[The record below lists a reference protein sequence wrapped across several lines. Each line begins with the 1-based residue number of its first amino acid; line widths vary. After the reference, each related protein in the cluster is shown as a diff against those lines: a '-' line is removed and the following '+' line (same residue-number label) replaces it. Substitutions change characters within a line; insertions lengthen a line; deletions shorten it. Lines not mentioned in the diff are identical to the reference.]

1 MQLFEV
7 NLNNARAIT
16 NYGAIGVSVA
26 GLLELSSNV
35 AVNVLQFSPQSIL
48 PAHPAGRPQLFVVL
62 HGHGWVSGADGR
74 RSNLQAGQ
82 AVYWAAGEPHES
94 GTEAGMLC
102 IAVQSSNLDLPS
114 GLMALEHPPILQLLS
129 VDR

>member
-26 GLLELSSNV
+26 GLLELSSDV

-48 PAHPAGRPQLFVVL
+48 PEHPAGRPQLFVVL
-62 HGHGWVSGADGR
+62 DGDGW
-74 RSNLQAGQ
+74 
-82 AVYWAAGEPHES
+82 
-94 GTEAGMLC
+94 
-102 IAVQSSNLDLPS
+102 
-114 GLMALEHPPILQLLS
+114 
-129 VDR
+129 